1 MRKFWLNKKK
11 IIKFILLIFVV
22 WQVVLFIVGFC
33 SSKFIA
39 PKKQFMYNDG
49 KDFSN
54 PVWLWHR
61 ANFDGVH
68 YLQISRNVYGLYQQ
82 EFFPLYPKLIKS
94 LRPLF
99 GKMDLVAG
107 VFISGV
113 SSLLF
118 FYLFYKLILIDFKEN
133 VAQKTLLSFIVF
145 PASFYLGCVYT
156 ESLFVALTLG
166 SFYFAR
172 KKKWL
177 FAGILGALSSYCRIA
192 GIFLFPALIL
202 EWYEQRSEEKRKK
215 NWRSLLSIFLIP
227 LMFWRV
233 QPCFGAGRSG
243 GKIILL
249 YQVFWR
255 YLKMILTTKA
265 DLLYFNV
272 WMELLTAVIFL
283 ILLFIAFRKN
293 IRKSYLLFSSISF
306 LVPTLTGTFLSL
318 PRFAL
323 TMFPCFIVLG
333 MIKNKLLYSLMLV
346 VFALLLLI
354 SSGLFFNG
362 YWVS

>member
-1 MRKFWLNKKK
+1 MKKFWENNKK
-11 IIKFILLIFVV
+11 IIKFILLIFIA
-22 WQVVLFIVGFC
+22 WQVVLFIVGLY
-33 SSKFIA
+33 SSKFIT
-39 PKKQFMYNDG
+39 PKRQFMYNDE

-54 PVWLWHR
+54 PVWLWNR

-68 YLQISRNVYGLYQQ
+68 YLQISRNGYGLYQQ
-82 EFFPLYPKLIKS
+82 AFFPLYPKLIKS

-107 VFISGV
+107 VLISGF
-113 SSLLF
+113 SSLLI
-118 FYLFYKLILIDFKEN
+118 FYLFYKLILIDFKEK
-133 VAQKTLLSFIVF
+133 VAKKALLAFIVF
-145 PASFYLGCVYT
+145 PTSFYLGCVYT
-156 ESLFVALTLG
+156 ESIFIALVLG
-166 SFYFAR
+166 SFCFAR
-172 KKKWL
+172 KGKWL
-177 FAGILGALSSYCRIA
+177 AAGVLGALSSYCRIP

-202 EWYEQRSEEKRKK
+202 EWFEQRSEDEKKT
-215 NWRSLLSIFLIP
+215 NWRSLLPIFLIP
-227 LMFWRV
+227 LMFWRI
-233 QPCFGAGRSG
+233 QPYFSAGRSG

-272 WMELLTAVIFL
+272 WMEVLTAVVFL
-283 ILLFIAFRKN
+283 ILLFIAFRRN
-293 IRKSYLLFSSISF
+293 IRKSYLLFSVISF

-323 TMFPCFIVLG
+323 TMFPCFIVFG
-333 MIKNKLLYSLMLV
+333 MVKNKLLYSLMLV
-346 VFALLLLI
+346 VFAILLLV